1 MKADHYM
8 EKLKNIRDRYSCSQ
22 ANQSFK
28 AMNSGT
34 SHQSSYIDVRNK
46 IASAT
51 SSIRPTFT
59 NSIEKEI
66 NQLK

>member
-1 MKADHYM
+1 MRADHYM

-28 AMNSGT
+28 AMNGNSH
-34 SHQSSYIDVRNK
+34 HQSSYIDIKNK

-51 SSIRPTFT
+51 SSIRPTFN